1 MFDSCMVARTNLENS
16 VAEENCSRAFF
27 SFWAKSVAQV
37 EKRLVSAKKKKQKD
51 KDVHT
56 PL

>member
-1 MFDSCMVARTNLENS
+1 MFDSCMVTRMKVKIVWLRRIA
-16 VAEENCSRAFF
+16 AERFFF

-37 EKRLVSAKKKKQKD
+37 EKKLGELPKKKD
-51 KDVHT
+51 KDVHA